1 MYYEFIVDKL
11 LTVTNFY
18 KVTRNTVWQIT
29 DSDNILIIINDG
41 QCHITCGCD
50 SKIAKKGDVIF
61 IPYGHSYT
69 REPIDMS
76 LCTMTYIHFKSAAP
90 IAEMTA
96 SEFLTHL
103 IFVKQKL
110 DSDILNGNIQTEYPH
125 SVYIPFCCENIFG
138 KISDYTKNIN
148 MYSSKRPLMCGLQ
161 SSAALFNIL
170 LALSQKTIE
179 NTLKNDK
186 ITDTPSIPNKLRKA
200 MGYIS
205 KNFSKNIS
213 LDELA
218 AYCAI
223 SKSQLIRYFKQ
234 YFDKTPL
241 EYITD
246 YRIAR
251 AKELIFNCP
260 QLTLK
265 EISYELGFDNQH
277 YFSRVFKKQTAE
289 TPTHYRNRVL
299 NYKEPEQ

>member
-1 MYYEFIVDKL
+1 MYCEFTVDKL
-11 LTVTNFY
+11 FTVTNFY
-18 KVTRNTVWQIT
+18 RVTRNTVWQIT

-41 QCHITCGCD
+41 QCHIDCGCD
-50 SKIAKKGDVIF
+50 TITAKKGDVIF
-61 IPYGHSYT
+61 IPSGHSYT
-69 REPIDMS
+69 RKPIDMTF
-76 LCTMTYIHFKSAAP
+76 CTMTYIHFKSAGSVT
-90 IAEMTA
+90 EMTA
-96 SEFLTHL
+96 AEFLNRL
-103 IFVKQKL
+103 ISVKQQL
-110 DSDILNGNIQTEYPH
+110 DSDILNGNTKTEYPH
-125 SVYIPFCCENIFG
+125 SVYIPFCCGDIAG

-161 SSAALFNIL
+161 SSAALLNIL

-179 NTLKNDK
+179 DTLNNDK
-186 ITDTPSIPNKLRKA
+186 ITDIPSIPNKLRKA

-213 LDELA
+213 LEELA
-218 AYCAI
+218 NYCAI

-241 EYITD
+241 DYITD

-277 YFSRVFKKQTAE
+277 YFSRVFKKQTSE
-289 TPTHYRNRVL
+289 TPTHYRDRVL